1 MDKQAIAIYLR
12 VSTANQDLRSQ
23 EPDLKAWLT
32 AHGRGRPVRW
42 YRDIFSGKTMRRP
55 AMETLEA
62 DIVAGKVST
71 VVVWRVDRLGRT
83 AAGVL
88 AFLERLDVATVKF
101 VAVRDGFDSDTPAGR
116 LVRGVLAQVAA
127 YEREVISDRIRAGIA
142 KAKADGKRWGGR
154 KKGQRTRLTDKTV
167 HSINALLAAGTKKAE
182 IARQLRLSERSVYRA
197 GELPTTPSV

>member
-1 MDKQAIAIYLR
+1 MGKKAIGIYLR
-12 VSTANQDLRSQ
+12 VSSVGQDVRSQ
-23 EPDLKAWLT
+23 EPDLRAWVT

-42 YRDIFSGKTMRRP
+42 YRDTFTGKTMRRP
-55 AMETLEA
+55 GMEKLEA
-62 DIVAGKVST
+62 DVSASKVGT

-88 AFLERLDVATVKF
+88 AFLEQLDVAGVKF

-127 YEREVISDRIRAGIA
+127 YEREVISERIAAGIA

-154 KKGQRTRLTDKTV
+154 KKGQRTRLTNKRLDAV
-167 HSINALLAAGTKKAE
+167 QALLTAGTKKAE
-182 IARQLRLSERSVYRA
+182 IARQLGISERSVYRA
-197 GELPTTPSV
+197 VELLKAP